1 MFDVILFL
9 VASAGCLNACGDEP
23 VQVDRQ
29 MRVTGGTGSLQV
41 ELIPDRF
48 IWRRYETVTGKA
60 RFRNKG
66 QTTLSI
72 HQLAAAAGLEY
83 SQIQRIEKGK
93 VNFAFTTLVALAQGL
108 DVDVHVLLAE
118 YKIPR

>member
-1 MFDVILFL
+1 MSNKEKIL
-9 VASAGCLNACGDEP
+9 
-23 VQVDRQ
+23 
-29 MRVTGGTGSLQV
+29 
-41 ELIPDRF
+41 
-48 IWRRYETVTGKA
+48 A
-60 RFRNKG
+60 RFATHLTKLRQEKG
-66 QTTLSI
+66 LSI

-108 DVDVHVLLAE
+108 DVDLHVLLNE